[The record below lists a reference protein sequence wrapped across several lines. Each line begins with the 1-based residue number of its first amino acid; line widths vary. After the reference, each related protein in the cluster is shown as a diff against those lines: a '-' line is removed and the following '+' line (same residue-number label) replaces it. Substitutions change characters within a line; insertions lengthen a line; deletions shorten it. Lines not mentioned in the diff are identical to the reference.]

1 MNKKMTDYYETLG
14 LNKSATSEEIKKAY
28 RKLALQ
34 YHPDKNPG
42 DKLAEERFKEISEAY
57 AVLSDPEKRRQYD
70 TFGASGFHQRFS
82 QEDIFRNFDLD
93 SILRQFGFGGS
104 FRSSGGGG
112 FRSSASSAFEQMFR
126 GAGSAFSGMGGMGGG
141 CGGCQPAPGA
151 DLHYTL
157 SITLEEVLKGADKTV
172 TLRTGGGQQSI
183 SVKVPKGIED
193 GKKLRLSGKG
203 APSASGGP
211 NGDMYLKIQVAP
223 HPQFQREDDDLVVER
238 RISFSQACLG
248 TEIDV
253 ESLEGK
259 KFHVKVPAGVQ
270 QDARLRIKGFG
281 LPAGP
286 LGNERGDLLVKLAVA
301 VPKTLTPEQ
310 EKLVRSLAEA
320 GL

>member
-1 MNKKMTDYYETLG
+1 MNKKMTDYYEALG
-14 LNKSATSEEIKKAY
+14 LNKGATPEEIKKAY
-28 RKLALQ
+28 RKLALK

-42 DKLAEERFKEISEAY
+42 DKMAEERFKEISEAY

-104 FRSSGGGG
+104 FRSSGTGGG
-112 FRSSASSAFEQMFR
+112 FRSGFEQMFR
-126 GAGSAFSGMGGMGGG
+126 GAGSAFSGMGGG

-157 SITLEEVLKGADKTV
+157 SITLDDVLKGADKTV
-172 TLRTGGGQQSI
+172 TLRTGGGQQNI
-183 SVKVPKGIED
+183 AVKVPKGIEN

-286 LGNERGDLLVKLAVA
+286 LGNERGDLLVKLAVE
-301 VPKTLTPEQ
+301 VPKTLNPEQ
-310 EKLVRSLAEA
+310 EKLVQSLAAA